1 MTDKKQ
7 IANDVLK
14 KVGGAENINSV
25 YHCMTR
31 LRFKL
36 KDESLVNL
44 EQVKTIDGV
53 MGAQFKEGLLQVIIG
68 TSVDDVYRELIQL
81 GNISEEHG
89 IEEDNTAIEK
99 QFSIKN
105 IGVGIVNAFSN
116 SMGPLVNLF
125 VALGMINTVAIII
138 GPTFLK
144 LVSESSDIYN
154 NFYQVG
160 QAIIYFLPIFVAITA
175 SKYFKAN
182 TFISVALAAVMLY
195 PAWIELMASEGGYTI
210 YGIQVANVSYD
221 SQIVPIILTVFVQSY
236 VEKVLNKI
244 IPDYLKVIVT
254 GVLTLSIMLPIEFLV
269 LGPIGYYIGSTLV
282 NFVLGLYAVAGPV
295 ETMIVSALCLFLTA
309 FGIARPIFFACMAVL
324 FEAGSE
330 AAFLPYTMVIQNFTV
345 MGIALG
351 YAIKEREAAKRQ
363 TGISCLISAVLGGV
377 SEPALFGIV
386 LPNKKTYLPVL
397 ISGAIAGLYAG
408 FTHVTYY
415 QFGYSV
421 LGFISADGTA
431 NFVNGLIASVI
442 AFITAL
448 AAMLLLYKKSK

>member
-254 GVLTLSIMLPIEFLV
+254 GVLTLS
-269 LGPIGYYIGSTLV
+269 
-282 NFVLGLYAVAGPV
+282 
-295 ETMIVSALCLFLTA
+295 C
-309 FGIARPIFFACMAVL
+309 
-324 FEAGSE
+324 
-330 AAFLPYTMVIQNFTV
+330 
-345 MGIALG
+345 
-351 YAIKEREAAKRQ
+351 
-363 TGISCLISAVLGGV
+363 
-377 SEPALFGIV
+377 
-386 LPNKKTYLPVL
+386 
-397 ISGAIAGLYAG
+397 
-408 FTHVTYY
+408 
-415 QFGYSV
+415 
-421 LGFISADGTA
+421 
-431 NFVNGLIASVI
+431 
-442 AFITAL
+442 
-448 AAMLLLYKKSK
+448 